1 MHTIDL
7 AFVGHGYHE
16 ELIAYIADQ
25 EGYYKDEGVHVAIR
39 DGVGWE
45 TERVRRCATIGLGRA
60 LLSRLTDGIGWQMLN
75 VNTHRPLFWF
85 LGNAD
90 VTSMAD
96 LRGRRLAVHAPH
108 TAPGCFARIVL
119 RKHGL
124 DPDRDLECLARV
136 PGDYQMDLR
145 RLREGVIDAAYVGST
160 LSPEQVAEE
169 EGFHLLAWVGD
180 HFQIPTVGIAVDP
193 AHIPLDSPALQA
205 VVRANRRALQTIAD
219 RPALA
224 VHYLAAFLN
233 RLTPDEVQQ
242 HYERYVAPY
251 FTPDGAVDLNIAQQ
265 AIDAVAAE
273 LGVSPV
279 AADEIYRSHDVPND
293 LIAQC
298 AKHP

>member
-7 AFVGHGYHE
+7 AYVGNGYHE

-25 EGYYKDEGVHVAIR
+25 EGYYEDEGVHVAIR
-39 DGVGWE
+39 DGVGWKM
-45 TERVRRCATIGLGRA
+45 ERVRRCATIGLGRS
-60 LLSRLTDGIGWQMLN
+60 LLSRLTDGIGWQMLS

-96 LRGRRLAVHAPH
+96 LRGRRLAVHAGH

-124 DPDRDLECLARV
+124 DPDRDVECLARF

-145 RLREGVIDAAYVGST
+145 RIRDGSIDAAYVGST

-193 AHIPLDSPALQA
+193 VHIPLDSPALQA
-205 VVRANRRALQTIAD
+205 VVRANRRALQMIAD
-219 RPALA
+219 QPARA
-224 VHYLAAFLN
+224 VDYLGSFLN
-233 RLTPDEVQQ
+233 RLTPDEARQ
-242 HYERYVAPY
+242 HFERYIAPY
-251 FTPDGAVDLNIAQQ
+251 YTSDGRVDLDIAQR

-273 LGVSPV
+273 LDVAPVS
-279 AADEIYRSHDVPND
+279 ASEIYPTPITGEPVH
-293 LIAQC
+293 IAMDQ
-298 AKHP
+298 A